1 MAYDRFS
8 LKDKIAIVTGAARGI
23 GREIAITLA
32 EAGANIVAADINL
45 EGATKVVKEITDK
58 KRGGIA
64 VKVDVSLKKDVD
76 LMVKKVLKKYSTID
90 ILINNAGIC
99 YLRPFDE
106 ISENE
111 WDKVMAINL
120 KGTFLCCQAV
130 LPIMKEKNRGC
141 IINLTSLAAKT
152 GGILVGAHYSASKA
166 GVTSLTKSLAKY
178 AAKYGINVNAVSP
191 GFIDTEMTKDF
202 DYDVSTVPLG
212 RLGTPADVAKVVRF
226 LTSEDAKY
234 ITGEIIDVDGGISP
248 D

>member
-1 MAYDRFS
+1 MIDRCD
-8 LKDKIAIVTGAARGI
+8 LKGKIAIVTGAARGI
-23 GREIAITLA
+23 GRAIAITLA
-32 EAGANIVAADINL
+32 EAGANIVAIDINL
-45 EGATKVVKEITDK
+45 EGANKVVEEIINK
-58 KRGGIA
+58 KRGGLA
-64 VKVDVSLKKDVD
+64 LKVDVSLKRDVD
-76 LMVKKVLKKYSTID
+76 LMIKEILKKFSTID

-111 WDKVMAINL
+111 WDRVMAINL

-130 LPIMKEKNRGC
+130 LPTMKEKNRGC

-152 GGILVGAHYSASKA
+152 GGMLVGAHYSASKA

-202 DYDVSTVPLG
+202 NYDVNTVPLG
-212 RLGTPADVAKVVRF
+212 RLGTPTDVAKVVRF

-234 ITGEIIDVDGGISP
+234 ITGEIIDVDGGVST

>member
-1 MAYDRFS
+1 MADDRFS
-8 LKDKIAIVTGAARGI
+8 LIDKVAIITGAARGI
-23 GREIAITLA
+23 GREIAVTLA
-32 EAGANIVAADINL
+32 DAGANIVVADINL
-45 EGATKVVKEITDK
+45 EGANKVIEEIVDE
-58 KRGGIA
+58 KRGLA

-76 LMVKKVLKKYSTID
+76 LMISKVLKKFSTVD
-90 ILINNAGIC
+90 ILVNNAGVC
-99 YLRPFDE
+99 YRRSFEE
-106 ISENE
+106 ISESE
-111 WDKVMAINL
+111 WDKIMAINL

-130 LPIMKEKNRGC
+130 LPIMKRKKRGC

-202 DYDVSTVPLG
+202 NYEISTVPLG

-234 ITGEIIDVDGGISP
+234 ITGEIIDVDGGIFP

>member
-1 MAYDRFS
+1 MADDRFS
-8 LKDKIAIVTGAARGI
+8 LINKVAIVTGAARGI

-32 EAGANIVAADINL
+32 EAGATIVVADINL
-45 EGATKVVKEITDK
+45 EGATKALKEITDK
-58 KRGGIA
+58 KREGIA
-64 VKVDVSLKKDVD
+64 VKVDVSLKRDVD
-76 LMVKKVLKKYSTID
+76 LMIKEVLKKFFTID

-120 KGTFLCCQAV
+120 KGAFLCCQAV

-202 DYDVSTVPLG
+202 NYNISAVPLG

>member
-1 MAYDRFS
+1 MVDRFS
-8 LKDKIAIVTGAARGI
+8 LKDKVAIVTGAARGI

-45 EGATKVVKEITDK
+45 EGATKALKEITDK
-58 KRGGIA
+58 KREGIA
-64 VKVDVSLKKDVD
+64 VKVDVSLKRDVD
-76 LMVKKVLKKYSTID
+76 LMIKEVLKKFFTID

-130 LPIMKEKNRGC
+130 LPIMKEKKRGC

-191 GFIDTEMTKDF
+191 GFISTDMTKDF
-202 DYDVSTVPLG
+202 NYDTSIIPLG
-212 RLGTPADVAKVVRF
+212 RIG
-226 LTSEDAKY
+226 TSEDVANVVLFLASDSAKY
-234 ITGEIIDVDGGISP
+234 LTGEIIDVDGGISM

>member
-1 MAYDRFS
+1 MADRCD

-32 EAGANIVAADINL
+32 NAGATIVAVDINL
-45 EGATKVVKEITDK
+45 EGVNKVVEEIVDK
-58 KRGGIA
+58 KRGLA
-64 VKVDVSLKKDVD
+64 VKVDVSLKRDVA
-76 LMVKKVLKKYSTID
+76 LMVKEVLKKFSTID
-90 ILINNAGIC
+90 ILINNAGVC
-99 YLRPFDE
+99 YLRPFNE

-120 KGTFLCCQAV
+120 KGTFLCCQSV

-178 AAKYGINVNAVSP
+178 AAKYDINVNAVSP

-202 DYDVSTVPLG
+202 SYDVSTVPLG

-234 ITGEIIDVDGGISP
+234 ITGEIIDVDGGVST

>member
-1 MAYDRFS
+1 MVDKSS
-8 LKDKIAIVTGAARGI
+8 LKDKVAIITGAARGI

-32 EAGANIVAADINL
+32 DAGATIIVADINL
-45 EGATKVVKEITDK
+45 EGANKVVEEITNK
-58 KRGGIA
+58 KRGGLA
-64 VKVDVSLKKDVD
+64 LKVDVSLKKDVD
-76 LMVKKVLKKYSTID
+76 LMVKKVLKKFSTID
-90 ILINNAGIC
+90 ILINNAGVC

-120 KGTFLCCQAV
+120 KGAFLCCQSV

-152 GGILVGAHYSASKA
+152 GGMLVGAHYSASKA
-166 GVTSLTKSLAKY
+166 GVTSLTKSLAKH

-202 DYDVSTVPLG
+202 NYEISTVPLG

-234 ITGEIIDVDGGISP
+234 ITGEIIDVDGGISM

>member
-1 MAYDRFS
+1 MVDRSS
-8 LKDKIAIVTGAARGI
+8 LKDKVAIITGAARGI

-32 EAGANIVAADINL
+32 DAGATIIVADINL
-45 EGATKVVKEITDK
+45 EGANKVVEEITNK
-58 KRGGIA
+58 KRGGLA
-64 VKVDVSLKKDVD
+64 LKVDVSLKKDVD
-76 LMVKKVLKKYSTID
+76 LMVKKVLKKFSTID
-90 ILINNAGIC
+90 ILINNAGVC

-120 KGTFLCCQAV
+120 KGAFLCCQSV

-152 GGILVGAHYSASKA
+152 GGMLVGAHYSASKA
-166 GVTSLTKSLAKY
+166 GVTSLTKSLAKH

-202 DYDVSTVPLG
+202 NYEISTVPLG

-234 ITGEIIDVDGGISP
+234 ITGEIIDVDGGISM

>member
-1 MAYDRFS
+1 MIDRCD
-8 LKDKIAIVTGAARGI
+8 LKDKVAIVTGAARGI
-23 GREIAITLA
+23 GKEIAITLA
-32 EAGANIVAADINL
+32 DVGAYIVIADMNL
-45 EGATKVVKEITDK
+45 KGAIEVVEEIAF
-58 KRGGIA
+58 RGGRKGLAI
-64 VKVDVSLKKDVD
+64 KVDVSSKRDVD
-76 LMVKKVLKKYSTID
+76 LMVEKVLKKFSTVD
-90 ILINNAGIC
+90 ILVNNAGVC
-99 YLRPFDE
+99 YIRPFDE

-111 WDKVMAINL
+111 WDRVMAINL
-120 KGTFLCCQAV
+120 KGVLLCCQAV

-141 IINLTSLAAKT
+141 IVNLTSLAAKT

-226 LTSEDAKY
+226 LTSNDAKY
-234 ITGEIIDVDGGISP
+234 ITGEIIDIDGGILM

>member
-1 MAYDRFS
+1 MADDRFS
-8 LKDKIAIVTGAARGI
+8 LIDKVAIITGAARGI
-23 GREIAITLA
+23 GREIAVTLA
-32 EAGANIVAADINL
+32 DAGANIVVADINL
-45 EGATKVVKEITDK
+45 EGANKVIEEIVDE
-58 KRGGIA
+58 KRGLA

-76 LMVKKVLKKYSTID
+76 LMISKVLKKFSTVD
-90 ILINNAGIC
+90 ILVNNAGVC
-99 YLRPFDE
+99 YRRSFEE
-106 ISENE
+106 ISESE
-111 WDKVMAINL
+111 WDKIMAINL

-130 LPIMKEKNRGC
+130 LPIMKRKKRGC

-202 DYDVSTVPLG
+202 DYDISTVPLG

-226 LTSEDAKY
+226 LTSNDAKY
-234 ITGEIIDVDGGISP
+234 VTGEIIDVDGGVST

>member
-1 MAYDRFS
+1 MADDRSS
-8 LKDKIAIVTGAARGI
+8 LKDKVAIITGAARGI

-32 EAGANIVAADINL
+32 DAGATIIVADINL
-45 EGATKVVKEITDK
+45 EGANKVVEEITNK
-58 KRGGIA
+58 KRGGLA
-64 VKVDVSLKKDVD
+64 LKVDVSLKKDVD
-76 LMVKKVLKKYSTID
+76 LMVKKVLKKFSTID
-90 ILINNAGIC
+90 ILINNAGVC

-202 DYDVSTVPLG
+202 GYDVSTVPLG

>member
-1 MAYDRFS
+1 MIDRCN
-8 LKDKIAIVTGAARGI
+8 LKDKVAIITGAARGI

-32 EAGANIVAADINL
+32 DAGANIVVADINL
-45 EGATKVVKEITDK
+45 EGANKVVEEVTNR
-58 KRGGIA
+58 KREGLA
-64 VKVDVSLKKDVD
+64 VKVDVSLKRDVD
-76 LMVKKVLKKYSTID
+76 LMVNKVLNNFSTID
-90 ILINNAGIC
+90 ILVNNAGVC
-99 YLRPFDE
+99 YSRSFEE
-106 ISENE
+106 ISVSE
-111 WDKVMAINL
+111 WDKIMAINL
-120 KGTFLCCQAV
+120 KNTFLCCQSV

-178 AAKYGINVNAVSP
+178 SAKYGINVNAVSP

-202 DYDVSTVPLG
+202 NYDVSTVPLG

-234 ITGEIIDVDGGISP
+234 ITGEIIDVDGGISS

>member
-1 MAYDRFS
+1 MIDRCD
-8 LKDKIAIVTGAARGI
+8 LKGKIAIVTGAARGI

-32 EAGANIVAADINL
+32 EAGANIVAIDINL
-45 EGATKVVKEITDK
+45 EGANKVMKEIANK
-58 KRGGIA
+58 KRGGLA

-76 LMVKKVLKKYSTID
+76 FMIKEVLKKFSTID

-111 WDKVMAINL
+111 WDRVMAINL

-152 GGILVGAHYSASKA
+152 GGMLVGAHYSASKA

-191 GFIDTEMTKDF
+191 GFINTEMTKDF
-202 DYDVSTVPLG
+202 NYDVNTVPLG
-212 RLGTPADVAKVVRF
+212 RLGTPTDVAKVVRF

-234 ITGEIIDVDGGISP
+234 ITGEIIDVDGGVST

>member
-1 MAYDRFS
+1 MADRCD
-8 LKDKIAIVTGAARGI
+8 LKDKIAIITGAARGI
-23 GREIAITLA
+23 GREIAVTLA
-32 EAGANIVAADINL
+32 DAGAYVVIADVNL
-45 EGATKVVKEITDK
+45 KGAIEVVEEIACK
-58 KRGGIA
+58 GGRKGLAI
-64 VKVDVSLKKDVD
+64 KVDVSLKKDLD
-76 LMVKKVLKKYSTID
+76 LMINKVLNNFSTVD
-90 ILINNAGIC
+90 ILVNNAGVC
-99 YLRPFDE
+99 YRRPFDE

-120 KGTFLCCQAV
+120 KGAFLCCQSV

-152 GGILVGAHYSASKA
+152 GGLLVGAHYSASKA

-202 DYDVSTVPLG
+202 NYEISTVPLG

-234 ITGEIIDVDGGISP
+234 ITGEIIDVDGGVST

>member
-1 MAYDRFS
+1 MADRCD

-32 EAGANIVAADINL
+32 NAGATIVAVDINL
-45 EGATKVVKEITDK
+45 EGVNKVVEEIVDK
-58 KRGGIA
+58 KRGLA
-64 VKVDVSLKKDVD
+64 VKVDVSLKRDVD
-76 LMVKKVLKKYSTID
+76 LMVKEVLKKFSTID
-90 ILINNAGIC
+90 ILINNAGVC
-99 YLRPFDE
+99 YLRPFNE

-120 KGTFLCCQAV
+120 KGTFLCCQSV

-178 AAKYGINVNAVSP
+178 AAKYDINVNAVSP

-202 DYDVSTVPLG
+202 SYDVSTVPLG

-234 ITGEIIDVDGGISP
+234 ITGEIIDVDGGVST

>member
-1 MAYDRFS
+1 
-8 LKDKIAIVTGAARGI
+8 
-23 GREIAITLA
+23 
-32 EAGANIVAADINL
+32 L
-45 EGATKVVKEITDK
+45 EGVNKVVEEIVDK
-58 KRGGIA
+58 KRGLA
-64 VKVDVSLKKDVD
+64 VKVDVSLKRDVD
-76 LMVKKVLKKYSTID
+76 LMVKEVLKKFSTID
-90 ILINNAGIC
+90 ILINNAGVC
-99 YLRPFDE
+99 YLRPFNE

-120 KGTFLCCQAV
+120 KGTFLCCQSV

-178 AAKYGINVNAVSP
+178 AAKYDINVNAVSP

-202 DYDVSTVPLG
+202 SYDVSTVPLG

-234 ITGEIIDVDGGISP
+234 ITGEIIDVDGGVST

>member
-1 MAYDRFS
+1 MVDRSS
-8 LKDKIAIVTGAARGI
+8 LKDKVAIITGAARGI

-32 EAGANIVAADINL
+32 DAGATIMVADINL
-45 EGATKVVKEITDK
+45 EGANKVVEEITNK
-58 KRGGIA
+58 KRGGLA
-64 VKVDVSLKKDVD
+64 LKVDVSLKKDVD
-76 LMVKKVLKKYSTID
+76 LMVKKVLKKFSTID
-90 ILINNAGIC
+90 ILINNAGVC

-120 KGTFLCCQAV
+120 KGAFLCCQSV

-152 GGILVGAHYSASKA
+152 GGMLVGAHYSASKA
-166 GVTSLTKSLAKY
+166 GVTSLTKSLAKH

-202 DYDVSTVPLG
+202 NYEISTVPLG

-234 ITGEIIDVDGGISP
+234 ITGEIIDVDGGISM

>member
-1 MAYDRFS
+1 MADRCD

-45 EGATKVVKEITDK
+45 EGATKVVEEITNK
-58 KRGGIA
+58 KRGGLA

-76 LMVKKVLKKYSTID
+76 LMVKGVLKKFSTID
-90 ILINNAGIC
+90 ILINNAGVC

-120 KGTFLCCQAV
+120 KGAFLCCQSV

-152 GGILVGAHYSASKA
+152 GGLLVGAHYSASKA

-202 DYDVSTVPLG
+202 NYEISTVPLG

-234 ITGEIIDVDGGISP
+234 ITGEIIDVDGGIFP

>member
-1 MAYDRFS
+1 M
-8 LKDKIAIVTGAARGI
+8 V
-23 GREIAITLA
+23 RE
-32 EAGANIVAADINL
+32 
-45 EGATKVVKEITDK
+45 
-58 KRGGIA
+58 
-64 VKVDVSLKKDVD
+64 
-76 LMVKKVLKKYSTID
+76 VLKKFSTID

-202 DYDVSTVPLG
+202 NYDVNTVPLG
-212 RLGTPADVAKVVRF
+212 RLGTPTDVAKVVRF

-234 ITGEIIDVDGGISP
+234 ITGEIIDVDGGVST

>member
-1 MAYDRFS
+1 MIDRCD
-8 LKDKIAIVTGAARGI
+8 LKDKVAIVTGAARGI

-32 EAGANIVAADINL
+32 NAGATIVAVDINL
-45 EGATKVVKEITDK
+45 EGVNKVVEEIINK
-58 KRGGIA
+58 KREGLA
-64 VKVDVSLKKDVD
+64 LKVDVSLKKDID
-76 LMVKKVLKKYSTID
+76 LMIREVLKKFSTID

-178 AAKYGINVNAVSP
+178 AAKYAINVNAVSP

-202 DYDVSTVPLG
+202 NYNLNTVPLG
-212 RLGTPADVAKVVRF
+212 RLGTPTDVAKVVRF

-234 ITGEIIDVDGGISP
+234 ITGEIIDVDGGVST

>member
-1 MAYDRFS
+1 MADDRFS
-8 LKDKIAIVTGAARGI
+8 LINKVAIVTGAARGI

-32 EAGANIVAADINL
+32 DVGANVVVADINL
-45 EGATKVVKEITDK
+45 EGANKVVREIIDK
-58 KRGGIA
+58 KKGGIA
-64 VKVDVSLKKDVD
+64 VKVDVSLKRDVD
-76 LMVKKVLKKYSTID
+76 LMVREVLKKFSTID

-130 LPIMKEKNRGC
+130 LPIMKEKKRGC

-178 AAKYGINVNAVSP
+178 AAEYSINVNAVSP

-202 DYDVSTVPLG
+202 NYDISTVPLG
-212 RLGTPADVAKVVRF
+212 RLGTPTDVAKVVRF
-226 LTSEDAKY
+226 LTSNDAKY
-234 ITGEIIDVDGGISP
+234 ITGEIIDVDGGILM

>member
-1 MAYDRFS
+1 MADRCD

-45 EGATKVVKEITDK
+45 EGATKVVEEITNK
-58 KRGGIA
+58 KRGGLA

-76 LMVKKVLKKYSTID
+76 LMVKGVLKKFSTID
-90 ILINNAGIC
+90 ILINNAGVC

-120 KGTFLCCQAV
+120 KGAFLCCQSV

-152 GGILVGAHYSASKA
+152 GGLLVGAHYSASKA

-202 DYDVSTVPLG
+202 NYDVSTVPLG

-234 ITGEIIDVDGGISP
+234 ITGEIIDVDGGIFP